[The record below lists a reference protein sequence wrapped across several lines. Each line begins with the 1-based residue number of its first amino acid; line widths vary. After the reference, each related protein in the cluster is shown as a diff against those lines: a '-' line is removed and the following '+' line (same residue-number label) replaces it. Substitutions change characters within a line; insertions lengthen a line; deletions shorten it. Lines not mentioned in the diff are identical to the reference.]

1 MDQMV
6 VRHAL
11 LSDAEAVFRLLS
23 KFATSYTPARPA
35 FDSSYSRLL
44 ENDGADL
51 LVAGLHGR
59 VVGYIL
65 ASDSLTLFANGVV
78 TELLEL
84 YVEEE
89 ERGRGIGRELV
100 RRAVARARER
110 GAVEVTVPTRRA
122 RSFYLALGF
131 ELTAELFKLN
141 LQQEIAGPP

>member
-1 MDQMV
+1 LD

-11 LSDAEAVFRLLS
+11 ASDADAEAVFRLLGR
-23 KFATSYTPARPA
+23 FATSYKPARPA
-35 FDSSYSRLL
+35 FDSNYPRLL
-44 ENDGADL
+44 EKDGVDL

-78 TELLEL
+78 TELVEL

-100 RRAVARARER
+100 RQAVARARDR

-141 LQQEIAGPP
+141 LQQESAGTP